1 MFFERDSFFFV
12 DSLRFWWEGCLGFW
26 VSERSAEVFA
36 EVVVQK
42 GVEERVEVGVG
53 VVEVGDG
60 IGDVNDQ

>member
-36 EVVVQK
+36 EVVV
-42 GVEERVEVGVG
+42 
-53 VVEVGDG
+53 
-60 IGDVNDQ
+60 